1 MSEVWLRIA
10 IVAGAILVIALV
22 VALMRRNP
30 VRKTVGSTGDLTP
43 GIYLFTSGTCADCG
57 PARERLVEM
66 LGPGGFR
73 EIEWEQD
80 PDSFARAGIEMVPST
95 LVVGV
100 DGSATSFPG
109 IPDDAVERFNP

>member
-22 VALMRRNP
+22 VALARRNP
-30 VRKTVGSTGDLTP
+30 VRKTVESSGDLTP
-43 GIYLFTSGTCADCG
+43 GIYLFTSGTCADCL
-57 PARERLVEM
+57 PARERLVDK
-66 LGPGGFR
+66 LGPEGFR
-73 EIEWEQD
+73 VIEWEQD
-80 PDSFARAGIEMVPST
+80 PDTFAVAGIEVVPST

-109 IPDDAVERFNP
+109 VPDETVERLNP

>member
-1 MSEVWLRIA
+1 MSELWLRIA
-10 IVAGAILVIALV
+10 IVFGAFLVIALV

-30 VRKTVGSTGDLTP
+30 VRKTVESPGDLTP
-43 GIYLFTSGTCADCG
+43 GVYLFTSGTCSDCG
-57 PARERLVEM
+57 PARERLASM

-80 PDSFARAGIEMVPST
+80 PDSFARAGIDVVPST

-100 DGSATSFPG
+100 DGSATSFTG
-109 IPDDAVERFNP
+109 MPDDAVERLNP